1 MNTHQLRQVIG
12 KEEFDYTSLLHALKK
27 YKAPRQKI
35 NELIKTKNI
44 IRVKKGLYVLNNQ
57 GSEKSY
63 SKERL
68 ANLIY
73 GPSYISLES
82 ALSFY
87 QLIPERVESITSV
100 TSKKNKK
107 FKTPIGV
114 FTYRYLNLKRYPLGV
129 FQKEIAP
136 GIRVLM
142 ASPEKALIDYISLEL
157 KARNHSITEIFFDLR
172 LDENEFMKSIK
183 RERLRKIVSCYKNGN
198 VKKIMEYVDKGF
210 FNG

>member
-1 MNTHQLRQVIG
+1 MNTHQLRQIIG
-12 KEEFDYTSLLHALKK
+12 KEEFDYIGLLHALKK

-35 NELIKTKNI
+35 NELIKAKNI

-57 GSEKSY
+57 NSEKSY

-100 TSKKNKK
+100 TSKKNKR
-107 FKTPIGV
+107 FKTPLGI
-114 FTYRYLNLKRYPLGV
+114 FTYRYLNPEKYPLGIL
-129 FQKEIAP
+129 QKELTP
-136 GIRVLM
+136 GTRIFM
-142 ASPEKALIDYISLEL
+142 ASPEKALIDYINLEL
-157 KARNHSITEIFFDLR
+157 KSGNYSITEIFSDLR
-172 LDENEFMKSIK
+172 LDEDEFMKSVKI
-183 RERLRKIVSCYKNGN
+183 ERLRKIVSCYQNKN
-198 VKKIMEYVDKGF
+198 VKKIMKYVCQ
-210 FNG
+210 